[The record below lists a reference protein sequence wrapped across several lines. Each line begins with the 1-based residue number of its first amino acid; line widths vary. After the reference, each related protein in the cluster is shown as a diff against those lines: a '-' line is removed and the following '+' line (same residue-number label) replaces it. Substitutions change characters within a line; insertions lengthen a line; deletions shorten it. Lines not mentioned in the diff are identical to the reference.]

1 MVDHPEGPRVI
12 AILSLLLVVSLSVL
26 IVRIG
31 AIALTMTGLSDE
43 VARFQALS
51 AFSGAGFTT
60 GESEN
65 VVNGPARRRIAA
77 WLIRLGSA
85 GVVTAISTLMLSF
98 VGDGAATWEK
108 LALLVPGLALIVW
121 AGRSARFDRWTR
133 PLIER
138 LLRERA
144 ALDLRDYAGLLHLR
158 EDWRVIEAEARAGS
172 WLVSNTLGGLGL
184 REENVLVLG
193 VERPGLAYVGAPRR
207 AFRAEP
213 GDVLILYG
221 QAGRLEELAGRR
233 AGDRGAHAQAEE
245 EAREVRAEEA
255 ADMDAARD

>member
-1 MVDHPEGPRVI
+1 MI
-12 AILSLLLVVSLSVL
+12 AILSLLLVVSLSFL

-60 GESEN
+60 SESEN
-65 VVNGPARRRIAA
+65 VVTGPARRRILA

-85 GVVTAISTLMLSF
+85 GIVTAISTLMLGL
-98 VGDGAATWEK
+98 VGDGSPTWEK
-108 LALLVPGLALIVW
+108 LGLLAGGLAVIVW
-121 AGRSARFDRWTR
+121 AGKSERLDRLSR

-138 LLRERA
+138 WLRRTA
-144 ALDLRDYAGLLHLR
+144 AFELHDYAGLLHLR
-158 EDWRVIEAEARAGS
+158 EDWRVIEAKVLGGS
-172 WLVSNTLGGLGL
+172 YLASDTLGGLGL

-193 VERPGLAYVGAPRR
+193 VERGAGGYLGAPRR
-207 AFRAEP
+207 TFRAEP

-221 QAGRLEELAGRR
+221 QSDRLDEIAGRR
-233 AGDRGAHAQAEE
+233 AGDARAHREAERDARE
-245 EAREVRAEEA
+245 TRQEEREELDEAR
-255 ADMDAARD
+255 ARDQVR